1 MTKEITK
8 ALVAFHQNV
17 GTIHKTAKS
26 YTNQYAPLD
35 QVLSVVIPA
44 LSNQGLTFTHTFEP
58 GTEGNEPILI
68 CTLLHTSGETLES
81 RLPLVV
87 AKGKNV
93 TQDLGSAI
101 TYLKRYTLLAMLGL
115 VADVDTDGNPDA
127 APEPAAKPR
136 VAKAEGKKTVGRKA
150 KDLPTIE
157 KPAEPVGKAVEPV
170 ENLPLDKEEHAM
182 VIALLSERHSKNAT
196 QIQELSK
203 AFKEAFPDTAESP
216 LSQSIHTQG
225 HVAFINSFLDNAS
238 A

>member
-17 GTIHKTAKS
+17 GTIHKTGKS
-26 YTNQYAPLD
+26 YTNAYAPLD
-35 QVLSVVIPA
+35 EVLSVVTPA
-44 LSNQGLTFTHTFEP
+44 LSKQGLTFTHTFEP
-58 GTEGNEPILI
+58 GTEGSEPILI

-87 AKGKNV
+87 AKGKNA

-127 APEPAAKPR
+127 PPEPAAKPK
-136 VAKAEGKKTVGRKA
+136 VAKTDGKKKVERRG
-150 KDLPTIE
+150 KDLPTLPKTVE
-157 KPAEPVGKAVEPV
+157 KVVEDV
-170 ENLPLDKEEHAM
+170 ENKPVSKDERDM
-182 VIALLSERHSKNAT
+182 VMALLKERHSQNAT
-196 QIQELSK
+196 EIQELSK
-203 AFKEAFPDTAESP
+203 AFKESFPDTADSP
-216 LSQSIHTQG
+216 LSQSINIQA
-225 HVAFINSFLDNAS
+225 HVAFINRFLGNAP

>member
-35 QVLSVVIPA
+35 EVLSVVTPA
-44 LSNQGLTFTHTFEP
+44 LSAQGLTFTHTFEP
-58 GTEGNEPILI
+58 GAEGSEPILI

-87 AKGKNV
+87 AKGKNA

-115 VADVDTDGNPDA
+115 VADVDTDGNVEA
-127 APEPAAKPR
+127 ASAPAAKPK
-136 VAKAEGKKTVGRKA
+136 VAKLTGRRKSSARGKTY
-150 KDLPTIE
+150 PPSQTC
-157 KPAEPVGKAVEPV
+157 GKSCGGCGKQTRQQRRARHGLGTTQRAPFT
-170 ENLPLDKEEHAM
+170 
-182 VIALLSERHSKNAT
+182 ERNGNPR
-196 QIQELSK
+196 
-203 AFKEAFPDTAESP
+203 AF
-216 LSQSIHTQG
+216 
-225 HVAFINSFLDNAS
+225 
-238 A
+238 

>member
-35 QVLSVVIPA
+35 EVLSVVTPA
-44 LSNQGLTFTHTFEP
+44 LSAQGLTFTHTFEP
-58 GTEGNEPILI
+58 GAEGSEPILI

-87 AKGKNV
+87 AKGKNA

-115 VADVDTDGNPDA
+115 VADVDTDGNVEA
-127 APEPAAKPR
+127 APAPAAKPK
-136 VAKAEGKKTVGRKA
+136 VAKTDGKKNGRTQGQRPTHSSQDCGKSCGGCGKRIDSVS
-150 KDLPTIE
+150 KDE
-157 KPAEPVGKAVEPV
+157 R
-170 ENLPLDKEEHAM
+170 DM
-182 VIALLSERHSKNAT
+182 VMALLKERHSQNAT
-196 QIQELSK
+196 QIEELSK
-203 AFKEAFPDTAESP
+203 AFKESFPDTADSP
-216 LSQSIHTQG
+216 
-225 HVAFINSFLDNAS
+225 A
-238 A
+238 